1 MNENKEVEIELD
13 KVNKLYGDRFILKDF
28 NLKVFNNEFIGIIGN
43 SGTGK
48 STLLN
53 IIGLLEKTDNGKVI
67 VQGNNNPYRNK
78 KMLFRNTF
86 GYIFQNY
93 ALMDNETVGSNLE
106 VALHFQKL
114 KKQKK
119 QELMKKA
126 LDEVGLSCSLKTKV
140 YTLSGG
146 EQQRLAI
153 ARVILKKCDVI
164 LADEPTGALDKE
176 NRDHVVMLL
185 KKLHSKGKTIIVVTH
200 DTELQSLFSR
210 VINLS

>member
-1 MNENKEVEIELD
+1 MNANTEVEIELD

-126 LDEVGLSCSLKTKV
+126 LD
-140 YTLSGG
+140 
-146 EQQRLAI
+146 
-153 ARVILKKCDVI
+153 
-164 LADEPTGALDKE
+164 
-176 NRDHVVMLL
+176 
-185 KKLHSKGKTIIVVTH
+185 
-200 DTELQSLFSR
+200 
-210 VINLS
+210 